1 MPDWVVIFISG
12 VIVSPVLIALLR
24 MFFLDMAESMKKV
37 TKELK
42 GPTPNELEDV
52 KPQEMVRPIE
62 PLDKVESAWKYVEE
76 EAEE

>member
-12 VIVSPVLIALLR
+12 VIVSPVVIALLR

-42 GPTPNELEDV
+42 GPTPEELDKV
-52 KPQEMVRPIE
+52 APPEMTEPIE

-76 EAEE
+76 EAGE